1 MSARCN
7 TMSDLL
13 TETIASFL
21 RRNDLSPSDETLK
34 YLAYALD
41 SALED
46 EGREG
51 DDSEHYP
58 EDDEHAHHTY
68 CMAYEG
74 QQRGLAEAREVSL
87 PEWATGGLSVETL
100 FRLARMERERDDI
113 ALAALQRVARMEQ
126 ERQKDREREKA
137 ANRAFGRGK

>member
-1 MSARCN
+1 
-7 TMSDLL
+7 MSDLL

-21 RRNDLSPSDETLK
+21 RRNDLSPSDETLHH
-34 YLAYALD
+34 LVFALD

-46 EGREG
+46 EGYEG
-51 DDSEHYP
+51 DDGENYP
-58 EDDEHAHHTY
+58 EDDEHAHHVY

-74 QQRGLAEAREVSL
+74 TQRGLAEAREVSL

-113 ALAALQRVARMEQ
+113 ALAAMQRMARQ
-126 ERQKDREREKA
+126 ARETASK
-137 ANRAFGRGK
+137 

>member
-1 MSARCN
+1 
-7 TMSDLL
+7 MSDLL

-34 YLAYALD
+34 HLAFALD

-46 EGREG
+46 EGFES
-51 DDSEHYP
+51 DDGENYP
-58 EDDEHAHHTY
+58 DDAEHAHHVY

-74 QQRGLAEAREVSL
+74 RHRGLAETREVSL

-100 FRLARMERERDDI
+100 FRLARMERERDDL
-113 ALAALQRVARMEQ
+113 ALAAMQRMARQ
-126 ERQKDREREKA
+126 AREA
-137 ANRAFGRGK
+137 ASK